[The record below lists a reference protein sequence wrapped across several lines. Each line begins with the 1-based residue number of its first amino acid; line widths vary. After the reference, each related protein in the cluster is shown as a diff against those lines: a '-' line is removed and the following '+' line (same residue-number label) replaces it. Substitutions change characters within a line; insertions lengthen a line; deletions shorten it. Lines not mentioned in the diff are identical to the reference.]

1 MKRDRKEPQMNK
13 NCTKLD
19 EKHKTSK
26 KTPNRQKVQRKMTK
40 SNK

>member
-1 MKRDRKEPQMNK
+1 MKRDTKEPQMNK

-26 KTPNRQKVQRKMTK
+26 TPNRQKVQRKMTK